1 MTYLKWFGLGYLCI
15 LLLSFGY
22 SYAKAS
28 QTKDEPIS
36 HNWSTTRRD
45 SASLAPDPAK
55 FRDTAIVE
63 IYTAPTYG
71 WRGLFAVHP
80 WIIFKRAGETSYT
93 RYDVIGWGRDDVVRQ
108 NYAIPDGYWFGSKPK
123 ILVDHRGP
131 AAEAMIPKIEAAI
144 KSYPFPH
151 TYHAWPGPNSNTFM
165 AHIGRD
171 VPELALDLPSNA
183 IGKDYRPLTH
193 PVGLP
198 PSGKGVQVS
207 VLGILGLT
215 VGSQEG
221 FEFNVLGLNLG
232 IDFRNPALRLP
243 FIGRVGFDRQSG
255 VAVKDI

>member
-144 KSYPFPH
+144 KSYPFRIP
-151 TYHAWPGPNSNTFM
+151 TTRGQART
-165 AHIGRD
+165 AT
-171 VPELALDLPSNA
+171 
-183 IGKDYRPLTH
+183 PLWRILVATCQSWRWICRRM
-193 PVGLP
+193 
-198 PSGKGVQVS
+198 PSGKTIDLSRIRLVCRRRERAFRFRCS
-207 VLGILGLT
+207 
-215 VGSQEG
+215 G
-221 FEFNVLGLNLG
+221 F
-232 IDFRNPALRLP
+232 
-243 FIGRVGFDRQSG
+243 
-255 VAVKDI
+255 